1 MTKRSAPLVA
11 ALGVAVLYFAAAMV
25 PGEPAFTAGGLRLV
39 SLPMGV
45 SLAALLLLNAQLA
58 PAGVGVFAGA
68 LAAALLRHVPAR
80 AAVAIG
86 VGNAGAVVVAVWLLR
101 GEAEFHPAIDRLRDA
116 VALIVIAALVSTISA
131 TVGVASLCAAG
142 VLSWADFETQWGAW
156 WLANTNS
163 SLLVAP
169 LILVWARRPLTHLPL
184 ARTLEAIALVVSLLA
199 TVAIAFGSGLFDAD
213 RYQLKYLVFPFLV
226 WAAIRFDTRGAATA
240 SALAAFFAA
249 WGTTHGLG
257 PYWSGAA
264 SERVVL
270 VQVFICVAAGTGL
283 LLGAAIAERNAS
295 EARKLGLLEGAL
307 DCIITTDEGRRIV
320 EFNQAAEG
328 AFGYQ
333 RSEAIGRLI
342 DELIAPESHRE
353 QYRQA
358 HASAWAGYAP
368 TVVSRI
374 ETMAMRADRSEFPA
388 ELSTTKVPGTV
399 PPLFTTF
406 LRDITDRQHIV
417 RQLAF
422 RATHDGLT
430 GLFNRSTFIA
440 RLTAATRVASETG
453 TTIAVLYVDL
463 DKFKSVNDRFGHSVG
478 DSLLLAAALRLRGCV
493 RPGDTL
499 ARLGGDEFAILIEHV
514 TDETDVSGVADRVRY
529 AVDQPFSIDGQ
540 ELAVSA
546 SIGIALSSD
555 EVGSAEAVLRAADA
569 AMYRAKTATRAR
581 STNSYRL

>member
-1 MTKRSAPLVA
+1 M
-11 ALGVAVLYFAAAMV
+11 
-25 PGEPAFTAGGLRLV
+25 
-39 SLPMGV
+39 
-45 SLAALLLLNAQLA
+45 
-58 PAGVGVFAGA
+58 
-68 LAAALLRHVPAR
+68 
-80 AAVAIG
+80 
-86 VGNAGAVVVAVWLLR
+86 
-101 GEAEFHPAIDRLRDA
+101 
-116 VALIVIAALVSTISA
+116 
-131 TVGVASLCAAG
+131 
-142 VLSWADFETQWGAW
+142 
-156 WLANTNS
+156 
-163 SLLVAP
+163 
-169 LILVWARRPLTHLPL
+169 
-184 ARTLEAIALVVSLLA
+184 
-199 TVAIAFGSGLFDAD
+199 
-213 RYQLKYLVFPFLV
+213 
-226 WAAIRFDTRGAATA
+226 
-240 SALAAFFAA
+240 
-249 WGTTHGLG
+249 
-257 PYWSGAA
+257 
-264 SERVVL
+264 VL

-295 EARKLGLLEGAL
+295 EARKLGLLDGAL

-320 EFNQAAEG
+320 EFNQAAER
-328 AFGYQ
+328 AFGYR
-333 RSEAIGRLI
+333 RSEAIGRPI

-368 TVVSRI
+368 TVISRI

-388 ELSTTKVPGTV
+388 ELSTTKVPGTE

-430 GLFNRSTFIA
+430 GLFNRSTFMA

-463 DKFKSVNDRFGHSVG
+463 DKFKWVNDRFGHSVG
-478 DSLLLAAALRLRGCV
+478 DSLLLAAALRLHGCV

-514 TDETDVSGVADRVRY
+514 TDQSDVSGVAERVSD
-529 AVDQPFSIDGQ
+529 AVNQPFSIDSQ
-540 ELAVSA
+540 ELSVSA

-555 EVGSAEAVLRAADA
+555 EVGDAEAVLRAADA
-569 AMYRAKTATRAR
+569 AMYRAKTTARDR